1 MSSYYVYC
9 RYHLLSHSLAH
20 QNFSRYFLFFGK
32 CGVTPHHLYRDSLI
46 LILNMTLAEFSRREY
61 ENHDS
66 RIITVMD
73 NKTKATAGPAMLPIN
88 CQLTSDVSK
97 FLKGRNM

>member
-1 MSSYYVYC
+1 
-9 RYHLLSHSLAH
+9 
-20 QNFSRYFLFFGK
+20 
-32 CGVTPHHLYRDSLI
+32 
-46 LILNMTLAEFSRREY
+46 MTLAEFSRREY

-88 CQLTSDVSK
+88 CHLTSDVSK